1 MFKISGNRIL
11 SCLFA
16 TLVLFMS
23 GCATPPPQ
31 EKPAPPPTDTLYT
44 ARKGDTL
51 GKIAQ
56 ETTGSKNN
64 AQAIADYNG
73 LRNKNRIEIGQQ
85 FKIPA
90 HLSLANAQSAE
101 PANADNSSDHAAD
114 ENSSADSEQNAA
126 VIGAVIGG
134 IVSAVLANQDDHK
147 KDDHKNS
154 KDHGQQGRHQD
165 GQTRQQQSQSPQH
178 HAGQQNDSKPRKQKK
193 QRPAKD

>member
-1 MFKISGNRIL
+1 MFKTSGNRIL

-16 TLVLFMS
+16 TLLLSMS

-31 EKPAPPPTDTLYT
+31 EKTAPPPTDTLYT

-73 LRNKNRIEIGQQ
+73 LRNKNKIEIGQQ

-101 PANADNSSDHAAD
+101 SANADNSSDHAAD
-114 ENSSADSEQNAA
+114 ENASADSEQNAA
-126 VIGAVIGG
+126 VIGAVLGG

-147 KDDHKNS
+147 DS
-154 KDHGQQGRHQD
+154 KDHGKQGRHQD
-165 GQTRQQQSQSPQH
+165 GQARQQQTQSPQH